1 MTEMTMNLIEQPRPK
16 AVFRKGFALCSPNN
30 ELQPDSFA
38 KSQKKAIKRQFG
50 KKGWKK
56 SWSAAEGE
64 GWTLKLVYMRLFV
77 PVFYSSFAPSTEL
90 VDAENVELDD
100 DDDVTTLT

>member
-1 MTEMTMNLIEQPRPK
+1 MNNIEQPRPK
-16 AVFRKGFALCSPNN
+16 AVFRKGYALCSPSN

-56 SWSAAEGE
+56 SWSAAEGD

-90 VDAENVELDD
+90 VDAEIVELDD

>member
-1 MTEMTMNLIEQPRPK
+1 MDNIEQPRPK
-16 AVFRKGFALCSPNN
+16 AVFRKGYALCSPSN

-56 SWSAAEGE
+56 SWSTAEGE

-90 VDAENVELDD
+90 VDAEIVELDVD
-100 DDDVTTLT
+100 EDVTTLT